1 MAKLDHQPQELTS
14 TKSDTRVHGTPKTV
28 PFVAEKPHREEEEAA
43 PAQTKRPIRWM
54 HWLAGIVLLAVV
66 AGLVVFAVGNDGSE
80 TATLDPSYATAEQN
94 RALTLS
100 EIGVSGVLDPS
111 YATAEQNRA
120 LTLSQFGVWNELDP
134 SYAEAE
140 QNRFLTLSE

>member
-1 MAKLDHQPQELTS
+1 MAKLDHRPQELTP
-14 TKSDTRVHGTPKTV
+14 TESDTRVHGTPKTV
-28 PFVAEKPHREEEEAA
+28 PFVPEKPHREEAS

-54 HWLAGIVLLAVV
+54 HWLAGFVLLAVI

-100 EIGVSGVLDPS
+100 
-111 YATAEQNRA
+111 
-120 LTLSQFGVWNELDP
+120 QFGVWDELDP
-134 SYAEAE
+134 SYAQAE
-140 QNRFLTLSE
+140 QNRFFTLSE